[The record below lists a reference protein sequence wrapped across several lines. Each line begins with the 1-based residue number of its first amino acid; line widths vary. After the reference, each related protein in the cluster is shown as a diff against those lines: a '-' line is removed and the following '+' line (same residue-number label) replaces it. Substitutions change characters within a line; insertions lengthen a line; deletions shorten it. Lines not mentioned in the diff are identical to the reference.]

1 MIKIA
6 ICDDE
11 ANIRAYL
18 TSLIRAQSCQC
29 EIVEY
34 ASAGDCLADT
44 QEIDLLFLD
53 IELAPSGSDDS
64 GLDGIALAGQIRKRA
79 TVTQPVIIFVTGY
92 ERYVFDAFDVGAFQ
106 YLLKPVDE
114 EKFAQVFSRAV
125 AQIGTTKEKPGRV
138 LTLQSANTSRTVPL
152 DSIYYIESSNHKVV
166 LRLKDGDFSCY
177 AKIRDLEAEL
187 GDQFCRVHKGYLVNL
202 AYVEGYSKTELTLIS
217 GENLLISK
225 YKYQDFVKAYLR
237 FLKRGTGL

>member
-1 MIKIA
+1 MIRIA

-11 ANIRAYL
+11 APTRAYL
-18 TSLIRAQSCQC
+18 ASLIRTQNCPC
-29 EIVEY
+29 EIIEY
-34 ASAGDCLADT
+34 SSADDCLADYR
-44 QEIDLLFLD
+44 EIDLLFLD
-53 IELAPSGSDDS
+53 IELNTTC
-64 GLDGIALAGQIRKRA
+64 LDGMGLARQIREGNS
-79 TVTQPVIIFVTGY
+79 VSQPVLIFVTGY
-92 ERYVFDAFDVGAFQ
+92 ERYVFDAFGVGAFQ
-106 YLLKPVDE
+106 YLLKPVNE
-114 EKFAQVFSRAV
+114 EKFARIFARAV
-125 AQIGTTKEKPGRV
+125 AQIGAKRKKTART
-138 LTLQSANTSRTVPL
+138 LTLQSAGISRTVPL

-166 LRLKDGDFSCY
+166 LRLKDGEFSCY

>member
-1 MIKIA
+1 MIRTA

-11 ANIRAYL
+11 PQIRADL
-18 TSLIRAQSCQC
+18 AALIRAQPFSC

-34 ASAGDCLADT
+34 ASAGDCLADGR
-44 QEIDLLFLD
+44 EVDLLFLD
-53 IELAPSGSDDS
+53 VELDAAGM
-64 GLDGIALAGQIRKRA
+64 DGMALAARIRERYSD
-79 TVTQPVIIFVTGY
+79 VRPVIIFVTGY

-114 EKFAQVFSRAV
+114 EKFAQVFARAV
-125 AQIGTTKEKPGRV
+125 EQIEAGRV
-138 LTLQSANTSRTVPL
+138 QPQLSHALTLQSAGTSRTVPL

-166 LRLKDGDFSCY
+166 LRLKDGEFSCY

-202 AYVEGYSKTELTLIS
+202 AYVEGYSKTELTLTN
-217 GENLLISK
+217 GEKLLISK

-237 FLKRGTGL
+237 FVKRGAGL

>member
-18 TSLIRAQSCQC
+18 SSLIQAQDCPC

-44 QEIDLLFLD
+44 QKIDLLFLD
-53 IELAPSGSDDS
+53 IELAPSGS
-64 GLDGIALAGQIRKRA
+64 GLDGMALARKIRERA

-106 YLLKPVDE
+106 YLLKPVNE
-114 EKFAQVFSRAV
+114 EKFVQVFARAV
-125 AQIGTTKEKPGRV
+125 EQIAANRENPQKGRV
-138 LTLQSANTSRTVPL
+138 LTLQSANTSKTVPL
-152 DSIYYIESSNHKVV
+152 DSIYYIESSNHRVE
-166 LRLKDGDFSCY
+166 LHLKDGEFACY
-177 AKIRDLEAEL
+177 AKIGDLELEL
-187 GDQFCRVHKGYLVNL
+187 QDQFFRIHKGYLVNL
-202 AYVEGYSKTELTLIS
+202 SYVAGYSKTEVTLTN
-217 GENLLISK
+217 GVRLLLSK
-225 YKYQDFVKAYLR
+225 YKYQDFVKAYLH
-237 FLKRGTGL
+237 FLKKERAYE

>member
-18 TSLIRAQSCQC
+18 ISLIRAQSCPC

-53 IELAPSGSDDS
+53 IELNTDRS
-64 GLDGIALAGQIRKRA
+64 GLDGMALARKIREQ
-79 TVTQPVIIFVTGY
+79 VTEIQPVIIFVTGY

-125 AQIGTTKEKPGRV
+125 APIAIAKEKPGRV
-138 LTLQSANTSRTVPL
+138 LTLQSANTSKTVPL
-152 DSIYYIESSNHKVV
+152 DSIYYIESSNHKVE
-166 LRLKDGDFSCY
+166 LHLKNGEFACY
-177 AKIRDLEAEL
+177 AKIGDLELEL
-187 GDQFCRVHKGYLVNL
+187 QDQFFRIHKGYLVNL
-202 AYVEGYSKTELTLIS
+202 SYVAGYSKTEVTLTN
-217 GENLLISK
+217 GERLLLSK
-225 YKYQDFVKAYLR
+225 YKYQDFVKAYLH
-237 FLKRGTGL
+237 FLKKGAGL

>member
-1 MIKIA
+1 MIRIA

-11 ANIRAYL
+11 APTRAYL
-18 TSLIRAQSCQC
+18 TSLIRAQDCPC
-29 EIVEY
+29 EVVEY
-34 ASAGDCLADT
+34 ASAGDCLAGHR
-44 QEIDLLFLD
+44 EIDLLFLD
-53 IELAPSGSDDS
+53 IELNATDP
-64 GLDGIALAGQIRKRA
+64 DGMALARQIREQSA
-79 TVTQPVIIFVTGY
+79 VTQPVIIFVTGY

-114 EKFAQVFSRAV
+114 EKFAQVFARAV
-125 AQIGTTKEKPGRV
+125 EQIEAGRV
-138 LTLQSANTSRTVPL
+138 QPQLSHALTLQSAGTSRTVPL

-166 LRLKDGDFSCY
+166 LRLKDGEFSCY

-202 AYVEGYSKTELTLIS
+202 AYVEGYSKTELTLTN
-217 GENLLISK
+217 GEKLLISK

-237 FLKRGTGL
+237 FVKRGAGL

>member
-18 TSLIRAQSCQC
+18 SSLIQAQDCPC

-44 QEIDLLFLD
+44 QKIDLLFLD
-53 IELAPSGSDDS
+53 IELAPSGS
-64 GLDGIALAGQIRKRA
+64 GLDGMALARKIRERA

-106 YLLKPVDE
+106 YLLKPVNE
-114 EKFAQVFSRAV
+114 EKFA
-125 AQIGTTKEKPGRV
+125 
-138 LTLQSANTSRTVPL
+138 
-152 DSIYYIESSNHKVV
+152 
-166 LRLKDGDFSCY
+166 
-177 AKIRDLEAEL
+177 
-187 GDQFCRVHKGYLVNL
+187 
-202 AYVEGYSKTELTLIS
+202 
-217 GENLLISK
+217 
-225 YKYQDFVKAYLR
+225 
-237 FLKRGTGL
+237 

>member
-1 MIKIA
+1 MIRIA

-11 ANIRAYL
+11 APTRAYL
-18 TSLIRAQSCQC
+18 TSLIRAQDCPC

-34 ASAGDCLADT
+34 ASAGDCLTDHRG
-44 QEIDLLFLD
+44 IDLLFLD
-53 IELAPSGSDDS
+53 IELNAA
-64 GLDGIALAGQIRKRA
+64 GLDGMALARQIREGNSA
-79 TVTQPVIIFVTGY
+79 AQPVIIFVTGY

-114 EKFAQVFSRAV
+114 EKFAKVFARAV
-125 AQIGTTKEKPGRV
+125 EQIEAGRV
-138 LTLQSANTSRTVPL
+138 QPQLSHALTLQSAGTSRAVPL

-166 LRLKDGDFSCY
+166 LRLKDGEFSCY

-202 AYVEGYSKTELTLIS
+202 IYVEGYSKTELTLTN
-217 GENLLISK
+217 GEKLLISK
-225 YKYQDFVKAYLR
+225 YKYPDFVKAYLR
-237 FLKRGTGL
+237 FVKRGAGL

>member
-18 TSLIRAQSCQC
+18 SSLIQAQSCPC

-34 ASAGDCLADT
+34 ASAGDFLADHR
-44 QEIDLLFLD
+44 EFDLLFLD
-53 IELAPSGSDDS
+53 IELAPFGS
-64 GLDGIALAGQIRKRA
+64 GLDGMALARKIRERA
-79 TVTQPVIIFVTGY
+79 TGTQPVIIFVTGY

-125 AQIGTTKEKPGRV
+125 AQIAIAKEKPGRV
-138 LTLQSANTSRTVPL
+138 LTLQSANTSKTVPL
-152 DSIYYIESSNHKVV
+152 DSIYYIESSNHKVE
-166 LRLKDGDFSCY
+166 LHLKDGEFACY
-177 AKIRDLEAEL
+177 AKIGDLELEL
-187 GDQFCRVHKGYLVNL
+187 QDQFFRIHKGYLVNL
-202 AYVEGYSKTELTLIS
+202 AYVEGYSKSEVTLTN
-217 GENLLISK
+217 GERLLLSK
-225 YKYQDFVKAYLR
+225 YKYQDFVKAYLH
-237 FLKRGTGL
+237 FLKKGAGL